1 MTRTTT
7 TEQHLDELAEA
18 VYTADDAW
26 YAALDSVEA
35 KAAYETAR
43 KTFRDAERAALDAG
57 ATRGC
62 GRCGGSGGWSG
73 WPGFTCFKCGGSG
86 EEPMTARRFQA
97 KPPTRAKREAKAQ
110 AEYDAREAAYAT
122 ALAELGDV
130 GVAIEAASQAEHDAP
145 NWDACSREVHFRASL
160 AHKLFQHGSLS
171 AAQVEAV
178 RRGMVRE
185 AEVDAKH
192 AAAGQLTAGKQ
203 EISGTIVSHKWQE
216 QESYSGYGTR
226 SVHKMLVELDNGNR
240 VWGTMPA
247 AVDEAC
253 WLDEA
258 QTEYEPKGV
267 RVKFAAEVEPSR
279 DDPYFGFFRRPT
291 KAVASRG

>member
-1 MTRTTT
+1 MARTTT

-18 VYTADDAW
+18 VYTADEAW

-43 KTFRDAERAALDAG
+43 KTFRDAEREALDAG
-57 ATRGC
+57 ALRGC
-62 GRCGGSGGWSG
+62 GRCGGAGGWSG

-86 EEPMTARRFQA
+86 LEPMTARRFQA

-122 ALAELGDV
+122 ALAGLGDV
-130 GVAIEAASQAEHDAP
+130 GVALDAARQAEHDASD
-145 NWDACSREVHFRASL
+145 WDACSREVHFRASL
-160 AHKLFQHGSLS
+160 ASKLFQHGSLS
-171 AAQVEAV
+171 EAQVEAV
-178 RRGMVRE
+178 RRGLVRE

-192 AAAGQLTAGKQ
+192 EAAGPLTAGKQ

-216 QESYSGYGTR
+216 SDYGST
-226 SVHKMLVELDNGNR
+226 HKMLVELDNGNR
-240 VWGTMPA
+240 VYGTLFA

-253 WLDEA
+253 WLDEE
-258 QTEYEPKGV
+258 QTVYEPKGV
-267 RVKFAAEVEPSR
+267 RVKFTAEVEPSR
-279 DDPYFGFFRRPT
+279 DDPFFGFYKLHGKT
-291 KAVASRG
+291 KAEAFRPEQ